1 MRLPERAEAIELLR
15 RAGCP
20 QNVIDHC
27 INVASLAVEI
37 AEACKRNGVDVDL
50 RLVEVGAMLHDIG
63 RSRTHGV
70 EHGVVGARLLEEF
83 GQPEEVVRIVG
94 RHVGAGITLEEAV
107 RLGLP
112 PKDYTPQT
120 VEEKIVCYADKLIE
134 GDKMVRLEKTIQEF
148 SLEHGKDHPAIGR
161 FRILQKEIIELCGQ
175 DFSPEKKTLKRVMP
189 R

>member
-20 QNVIDHC
+20 PNVIDHC

-50 RLVEVGAMLHDIG
+50 RLVEVGAILHDIG

-70 EHGVVGARLLEEF
+70 EHGVVGARIVEEF
-83 GQPEEVVRIVG
+83 KLPEEVVRIVG
-94 RHVGAGITLEEAV
+94 RHVGAGITLEEAG

-112 PKDYTPQT
+112 PRDHIPQT

-134 GDKMVRLEKTIQEF
+134 GPKRVNLEETIHKF
-148 SLEHGKDHPAIGR
+148 SLELGRDHPSLDRLRA
-161 FRILQKEIIELCGQ
+161 LQKEIIVLTGQ
-175 DFSPEKKTLKRVMP
+175 DFSLGKKLKRVMSP
-189 R
+189 